1 MSFSKA
7 DDTLSTTS
15 TLDPSSSQAQEPRTT
30 LTGRPIKYSHDTLT
44 NTLCGESFLIGAN
57 TLPPGYTDTSLVHI
71 PIKTAEYIGPA
82 ANYTQAQNLGNEVKR
97 EQPKKG
103 SVFSRFSSKI
113 SGGAS
118 GSGKD
123 DGGLKIVAMSRGEYL
138 KYWAKGEDGR
148 FRDGVV
154 EPEEGRAEW
163 LANALER
170 QEREG
175 VGKVT
180 PQRTKGTEGRAGAF
194 GAAGAMIGGVVN

>member
-1 MSFSKA
+1 M
-7 DDTLSTTS
+7 
-15 TLDPSSSQAQEPRTT
+15 
-30 LTGRPIKYSHDTLT
+30 
-44 NTLCGESFLIGAN
+44 
-57 TLPPGYTDTSLVHI
+57 HI
-71 PIKTAEYIGPA
+71 PIKTAEYLAPKTTIPPQHVE
-82 ANYTQAQNLGNEVKR
+82 NDVKR
-97 EQPKKG
+97 EQAKKG
-103 SVFSRFSSKI
+103 RVFSRLSSKI

-118 GSGKD
+118 GGGKD

-138 KYWAKGEDGR
+138 KFWAKGEDGK

-175 VGKVT
+175 LGKVT
-180 PQRTKGTEGRAGAF
+180 MQRTKGTEGRASAF